1 MWQERLAAD
10 PARDLLSMIIHS
22 QSFGGMDAAAFMA
35 NMATLIVGGNDMTRN
50 SMAGLAEALTLW
62 PGNGNAVR

>member
-1 MWQERLAAD
+1 
-10 PARDLLSMIIHS
+10 MIIHS
-22 QSFGGMDAAAFMA
+22 QSFGGMDAAALMA

-50 SMAGLAEALTLW
+50 SMSGLAKALTLW